1 MKKMKESSNFNVELK
16 SPEGTPNWSSKK
28 YHSGFKALLC
38 IGDFKGSSEK
48 HYAQL
53 MKIEGDL
60 DALNKNASAIIE
72 ANHSPE
78 LLDKWETTLTEI
90 KRTILSINQVLNAA
104 KDKVAKQDR
113 TDFSGFWR
121 QLDADLDQLKQ
132 AYTTIE
138 GFGIEKLP
146 ENEHVRWQKNFSDVG
161 NTILPAIISHVE
173 TSKVEL
179 ELIEKYTQEQLNEM
193 MQAIIVYIPEDFSF
207 EEANKYEQDY
217 IKALADYEKEFSTD
231 KNWWDT
237 FLDILSGGAHQS
249 PAERVMMKSWVEGEK
264 IKV

>member
-1 MKKMKESSNFNVELK
+1 MKESSNFNAELK
-16 SPEGTPNWSSKK
+16 SPEATPNWSSKT

-38 IGDFKGSSEK
+38 IGNFKGSSEK

-60 DALNKNASAIIE
+60 DAMNKNASDIIE

-78 LLDKWETTLTEI
+78 LLGKWETTLTEI

-138 GFGIEKLP
+138 GLGLEKLP

-179 ELIEKYTQEQLNEM
+179 ELIEKYTQEQLNQM